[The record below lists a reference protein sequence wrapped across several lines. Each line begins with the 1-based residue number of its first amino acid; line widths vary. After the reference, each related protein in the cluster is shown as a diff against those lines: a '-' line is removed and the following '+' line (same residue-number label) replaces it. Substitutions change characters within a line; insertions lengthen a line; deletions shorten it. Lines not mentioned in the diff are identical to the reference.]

1 MATYSLYCCYYEI
14 LAEETR
20 KHLRRNLNNFL
31 VLLLFELFLLL
42 ESVPWL
48 NFRNVCRVSGRS
60 GNLRRLLGLGIFILL
75 LGLALLAHKL
85 TI

>member
-48 NFRNVCRVSGRS
+48 NFRNVC
-60 GNLRRLLGLGIFILL
+60 
-75 LGLALLAHKL
+75 
-85 TI
+85 